1 MVAIVT
7 VQAVLAD
14 RAHDSDLLRANV
26 S

>member
-7 VQAVLAD
+7 VEAVLAD